1 MWEVAF
7 HIICKDDASKM
18 GKVFMNT
25 FTNSQICLNQR
36 RRKLKEAWKISLETL
51 LDYLDLFFAVQLCKM
66 LIYLTNHLLKLD
78 CVFAWMH
85 AENRRGIRLHR
96 KKSRCYVKV
105 VFFCFLCSPSH
116 QTASIVNTRI
126 DKMTEKSKD
135 GREELTAI
143 TATLECRLSTRLQ
156 WQDLEQ
162 CAINNNLSEA

>member
-7 HIICKDDASKM
+7 HIICKDDVSKI

-36 RRKLKEAWKISLETL
+36 CTKLKEAWKIFLET
-51 LDYLDLFFAVQLCKM
+51 LDYLDFFAVQLCKM
-66 LIYLTNHLLKLD
+66 LVYLTDHLLKLD

-96 KKSRCYVKV
+96 KKSRCYVK
-105 VFFCFLCSPSH
+105 FFFYFLCSPSH
-116 QTASIVNTRI
+116 QTASIVNTWI
-126 DKMTEKSKD
+126 DKITEKSKD

>member
-7 HIICKDDASKM
+7 HIICKDDASKI

-36 RRKLKEAWKISLETL
+36 CRKLKEAWKISLETL
-51 LDYLDLFFAVQLCKM
+51 DYLDLFFAEQLCKT
-66 LIYLTNHLLKLD
+66 LIYLTDHLLKLD

-105 VFFCFLCSPSH
+105 VFLFSVLPITSDSINSEHSNRQNDREKQRWPRGADSH
-116 QTASIVNTRI
+116 HCNTWMQT
-126 DKMTEKSKD
+126 
-135 GREELTAI
+135 
-143 TATLECRLSTRLQ
+143 
-156 WQDLEQ
+156 
-162 CAINNNLSEA
+162 